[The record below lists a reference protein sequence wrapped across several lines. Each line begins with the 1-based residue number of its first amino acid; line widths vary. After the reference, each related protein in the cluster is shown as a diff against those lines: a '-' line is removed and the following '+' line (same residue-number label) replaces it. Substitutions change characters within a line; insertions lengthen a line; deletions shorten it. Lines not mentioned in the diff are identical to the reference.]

1 MSEIEL
7 YRQALKDSNDWLL
20 AMEGVDLCYYI
31 EDKTARTIVR
41 QLLDNIYN
49 YPKPR

>member
-31 EDKTARTIVR
+31 EDKTARIIVR